1 MNIDL
6 HCHTN
11 LSDGTLTPDQLLDL
25 AVERD
30 IKMLSIT
37 DHDTLDA
44 YSEITSFPPSIEII
58 TGIEFSSQWE
68 KLGVHVVGLNLNLS
82 SSDLNDAVL
91 MQSKIR
97 SDRAQKIAEQLSKL
111 GFKETLAGAKRLASN
126 QIGRPHF
133 AQYLV
138 EMGAV
143 RDSKEAFRK
152 YLGAG
157 KPGDIK
163 EDWPNITKVIDW
175 IRASGGVAVLAHP
188 KKYKMTR
195 TKLVSLIS
203 DFCAAGGEGIEVV
216 SGQQTP
222 QETRELAKL
231 ANQFGLMASC
241 GSDFHTPDNKWAS
254 LGRISNLPDICT
266 PIWNAWM

>member
-11 LSDGTLTPDQLLDL
+11 LSDGVLTPDQLLDL
-25 AVERD
+25 AIERD

-37 DHDTLDA
+37 DHDTLEA
-44 YSEITSFPPSIEII
+44 YGEITSFPPSIEII

-68 KLGVHVVGLNLNLS
+68 KQGIHVVGLNVNLTC
-82 SSDLNDAVL
+82 SDLNNVVL

-97 SDRAQKIAEQLSKL
+97 SDRAQKIAEQLHKL
-111 GFKETLAGAKRLASN
+111 GFKDTLAGAKRFATN

-138 EMGAV
+138 EKGAV
-143 RDSKEAFRK
+143 KDSKEAFRK

-157 KPGDIK
+157 KPGDVR
-163 EDWPNITKVIDW
+163 EDWPNIIEVINW

-195 TKLVSLIS
+195 TKLIRLIS

-216 SGQQTP
+216 SGQQTH
-222 QETRELAKL
+222 QETKELAKL

-241 GSDFHTPDNKWAS
+241 GSDFHTPDNQWAS

-266 PIWNAWM
+266 PVWNAWT